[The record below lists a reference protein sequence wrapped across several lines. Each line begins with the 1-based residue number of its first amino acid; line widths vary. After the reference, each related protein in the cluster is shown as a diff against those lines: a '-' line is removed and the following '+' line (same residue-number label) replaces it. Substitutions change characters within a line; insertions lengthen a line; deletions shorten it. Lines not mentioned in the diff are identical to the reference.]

1 MWFVY
6 PSASSSDSDN
16 LVFTRS
22 WDFDGVVSG
31 VGRKWK
37 RSDSSRLRAVSIF
50 SVIRRAKRDTRK
62 WPRAQPR
69 FARLAASPLPRT
81 CIALT
86 KSEEKERLLAVYDS
100 SDSDSVAL
108 TTLLTTLI
116 FDFHKVINALTTQLT
131 TPTPTPSLV
140 KTSRRNHVL
149 FTWRQPRKTERKVRK
164 HSSISG
170 ALYMFFRFS
179 RFIYSKALW
188 YTRMFSIVLSLCIR
202 CNYFCK
208 PAHLTFERG
217 FVFSSKREWSRCS
230 SFLVSE
236 KLRVE
241 SAFA

>member
-1 MWFVY
+1 MKTAFWFRLGLRRLRSSENFIVGVASRSGRFKELNQSQSVRTCMWFVY
-6 PSASSSDSDN
+6 PSTSSSNSDN

-22 WDFDGVVSG
+22 WDFEGVVRG

-37 RSDSSRLRAVSIF
+37 RSDSS
-50 SVIRRAKRDTRK
+50 
-62 WPRAQPR
+62 
-69 FARLAASPLPRT
+69 
-81 CIALT
+81 
-86 KSEEKERLLAVYDS
+86 
-100 SDSDSVAL
+100 DSDSVAL
-108 TTLLTTLI
+108 MTLLTTLI
-116 FDFHKVINALTTQLT
+116 FYFHKVINALTTPLT

-140 KTSRRNHVL
+140 KTSRVDHVL

-170 ALYMFFRFS
+170 AAVYVFRFS
-179 RFIYSKALW
+179 GFINSKALW
-188 YTRMFSIVLSLCIR
+188 YTRMFSIFLSLWSR
-202 CNYFCK
+202 CNYFLN
-208 PAHLTFERG
+208 PGVHLTFERG

>member
-37 RSDSSRLRAVSIF
+37 RSDSSRLRAVSF
-50 SVIRRAKRDTRK
+50 FCSPSSKTRDT
-62 WPRAQPR
+62 Q
-69 FARLAASPLPRT
+69 LATRVTDGASPLPRA

-140 KTSRRNHVL
+140 KTSRVEITFCSLGANHAKLDAKFENTAVFPAL
-149 FTWRQPRKTERKVRK
+149 
-164 HSSISG
+164 
-170 ALYMFFRFS
+170 LYMFFRLS
-179 RFIYSKALW
+179 RFINSKALW

-217 FVFSSKREWSRCS
+217 FIFSSKREWSRCS

-236 KLRVE
+236 KFRVE

>member
-1 MWFVY
+1 MWFVH

-37 RSDSSRLRAVSIF
+37 RSDSSGS
-50 SVIRRAKRDTRK
+50 
-62 WPRAQPR
+62 
-69 FARLAASPLPRT
+69 
-81 CIALT
+81 
-86 KSEEKERLLAVYDS
+86 Y
-100 SDSDSVAL
+100 SVAL
-108 TTLLTTLI
+108 MTLLTTLI
-116 FDFHKVINALTTQLT
+116 FLFSQGHKRSYHSAYDSYSDSVARENQ
-131 TPTPTPSLV
+131 PR
-140 KTSRRNHVL
+140 KNHVL
-149 FTWRQPRKTERKVRK
+149 FTWRQPRKTGRKVRK

-170 ALYMFFRFS
+170 AAVYVFRFS
-179 RFIYSKALW
+179 RFINSKALW
-188 YTRMFSIVLSLCIR
+188 YTRMFSIVLSLCSR

-208 PAHLTFERG
+208 PTHLTFERG

-236 KLRVE
+236 KLRFE